1 MLGDHTRAFDGDR
14 HTIRVQLLSSVFV
27 DRGVERI
34 MLWLQQRLPP
44 DRYQVRI
51 ASLRSLAPFADRLKA
66 SGQDSIDVIGM
77 RHQLDVPALFR
88 LYRYLRRVQPD
99 VLHIHSL
106 RAAIWGRPIARLA
119 RVPVILYS
127 VHNKWGGAAHHALDR
142 WSSAC
147 GDAVIPFSLA
157 VRRYLLDEVGLDPAR
172 VAAPVYIGI
181 DLDRFQPLPPA
192 QLAPARQALGIA
204 PGDRVLG
211 FVGALFEQKGLAYLI
226 EVLATLRLDP
236 AHRHLKCLLIGQGPL
251 EPRLRSQAD
260 RLGLRDAVLFLGQRD
275 DVPLLLQLM
284 DVFVLPS
291 LWEGLPQVV
300 LEALASGAP
309 VVATAVDGTP
319 EIITH
324 GVDGWLVPPGDV
336 AALGESLRLLLS
348 DGALRS
354 RLAHN
359 GRCTAATRFSV
370 QRMVENFDCLY
381 QQYLAKARRNGR

>member
-127 VHNKWGGAAHHALDR
+127 VHNKWGGAAHFLLDR
-142 WSSAC
+142 WSSRY

-157 VRRYLLDEVGLDPAR
+157 VK
-172 VAAPVYIGI
+172 
-181 DLDRFQPLPPA
+181 Q
-192 QLAPARQALGIA
+192 
-204 PGDRVLG
+204 
-211 FVGALFEQKGLAYLI
+211 
-226 EVLATLRLDP
+226 
-236 AHRHLKCLLIGQGPL
+236 HL
-251 EPRLRSQAD
+251 
-260 RLGLRDAVLFLGQRD
+260 
-275 DVPLLLQLM
+275 
-284 DVFVLPS
+284 
-291 LWEGLPQVV
+291 
-300 LEALASGAP
+300 
-309 VVATAVDGTP
+309 
-319 EIITH
+319 
-324 GVDGWLVPPGDV
+324 
-336 AALGESLRLLLS
+336 
-348 DGALRS
+348 
-354 RLAHN
+354 
-359 GRCTAATRFSV
+359 
-370 QRMVENFDCLY
+370 
-381 QQYLAKARRNGR
+381 